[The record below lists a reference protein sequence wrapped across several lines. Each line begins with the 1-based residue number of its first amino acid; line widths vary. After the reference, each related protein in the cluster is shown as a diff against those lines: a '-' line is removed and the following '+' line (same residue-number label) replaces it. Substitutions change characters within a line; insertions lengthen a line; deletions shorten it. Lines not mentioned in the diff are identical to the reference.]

1 MSNNPQSSTP
11 NITTTHTKIEIPNP
25 KSLIPNP
32 PKKSLLKINMPFLID
47 KYRPTTVDQIFFHK
61 ELFDLMTIMSKDD
74 SIANIIFYGPVGSG
88 KKTLIKIFLQLLFDE
103 TINKTK
109 EVNYKVTGS
118 GNKVTNEKIKQSTYH
133 IEINP
138 KSNNSDRYLI
148 HDVIKEY
155 AKRRSLGI
163 FKTYRPFKV
172 VVINNIDNMSYYAQ
186 ASLRRTME
194 RYNDK
199 CRFIMWCTSLSKVT
213 KPLQSR
219 CICLRV
225 PTPQDIDLL
234 NYLVIVSAKEQIYLD
249 LDTYGEIIR
258 RSNGNINNA
267 LWELEFYKHGY
278 SLATNYDESISTIIN
293 LMISKDLYCVAEIRN
308 IIFNLMITNYE
319 ATTILRDL
327 VNTLCLDNRITDRVK
342 QKIVWE
348 TADFEYQLVKGR
360 RRIHQFDA
368 FVLTFMDILCRES

>member
-1 MSNNPQSSTP
+1 
-11 NITTTHTKIEIPNP
+11 
-25 KSLIPNP
+25 
-32 PKKSLLKINMPFLID
+32 MPFLID
-47 KYRPTTVDQIFFHK
+47 KYRPNEIDEIFFHEK
-61 ELFDLMTIMSKDD
+61 IIELIHVMSKDD
-74 SIANIIFYGPVGSG
+74 SIPNIIFYGPNGSG
-88 KKTLIKIFLQLLFDE
+88 KKTMIKLFLQMLFDS

-118 GNKVTNEKIKQSTYH
+118 GNKTTIEKIKQSTYH
-133 IEINP
+133 IEIDP

-155 AKRRSLGI
+155 AKRKSLNV

-199 CRFIMWCTSLSKVT
+199 CRFVMWCTSLSKVT

-219 CICLRV
+219 CICLRI
-225 PTPQDIDLL
+225 PSPSDLEL
-234 NYLVIVSAKEQIYLD
+234 MNYLVKISAKEKIYLD
-249 LDTYGEIIR
+249 IDTYGDILR

-278 SLATNYDESISTIIN
+278 SMSTNYDESISKIIK
-293 LMISKDLYCVAEIRN
+293 LMINKDLYKINEVRN
-308 IIFNLMITNYE
+308 MIFNLMITNYE
-319 ATTILRDL
+319 ATTILRDI
-327 VNTLCLDNRITDRVK
+327 VDHLCIDTKISDYVK
-342 QKIVWE
+342 QKIIWE
-348 TADFEYQLVKGR
+348 TAEFEYQLVKGR
-360 RRIHQFDA
+360 RHILQFDA
-368 FVLTFMDILCRES
+368 FIGTFMNILDKEGEIKN